1 MSQTIVVPQEDT
13 QKFCEIT
20 LLAVDNFLSLAN
32 DSHMEDNN
40 REGRVV
46 ATIPTDTFAHR
57 LLLVRAQMGHLT
69 VKDAAE
75 KCGLHPAAWAK
86 WEQRG
91 SLPRDILDVTE
102 AIADGLNVDRDW
114 LLHGGPLTAP
124 VRPARRVRLTYPRRS
139 LRPGGRGAER
149 RARRL
154 ERVPA

>member
-1 MSQTIVVPQEDT
+1 MDENED
-13 QKFCEIT
+13 
-20 LLAVDNFLSLAN
+20 
-32 DSHMEDNN
+32 

-46 ATIPTDTFAHR
+46 RRIPRDTFAHR
-57 LLLVRAQMGHLT
+57 LLLARAESSLT
-69 VKDAAE
+69 IDDAA
-75 KCGLHPAAWAK
+75 KRCGLGAQNWSN
-86 WEQRG
+86 WEHGRV
-91 SLPRDILDVTE
+91 PRDIIDV
-102 AIADGLNVDRDW
+102 ADAVADGLNVDRDW

>member
-1 MSQTIVVPQEDT
+1 MD
-13 QKFCEIT
+13 
-20 LLAVDNFLSLAN
+20 DN
-32 DSHMEDNN
+32 E

-46 ATIPTDTFAHR
+46 RTIPADTFAHR
-57 LLLVRAQMGHLT
+57 LLLIRAERGITLRE
-69 VKDAAE
+69 AAE
-75 KCGLHPAAWAK
+75 KCGLNYGSWNT
-86 WEQRG
+86 WEHG
-91 SLPRDILDVTE
+91 ALPRDILDVTE
-102 AIADGLNVDRDW
+102 AIAEGLGVDRDW